1 MPRKFPRVGYS
12 SLDGRTVAVFSTP
25 WWHTKFPGVC
35 TLYEAVRGWQIS
47 LRCLPQPLA
56 AVLEPALGPLR
67 NSAGTHYP
75 SGHTQAPLFE
85 PALN

>member
-56 AVLEPALGPLR
+56 AVL
-67 NSAGTHYP
+67 
-75 SGHTQAPLFE
+75 
-85 PALN
+85 